1 MSQKSRDRIAVVTG
15 VTSGIGQSLTGRL
28 LAEGMTVAGIAR
40 DSHRLSAAAEFWG
53 ESFHPFLADLSVP
66 GAADTCAD
74 AVTRQLSRV
83 DILVNNAADCVFE
96 PPSTLPTERWRSL
109 LETNLLACVALT
121 RGLLPAMGAAG
132 HIVNVSSVTARF
144 LPASGYGPY
153 ALTKA
158 ALEHFTAA
166 LRLELSTTRTKV
178 SLLALGLV
186 DTPIHHK
193 VPGFE
198 STRTR
203 LAEHVPDWLHPD
215 DVADTVHW
223 LVTRPEHVVVGET
236 LLLPLRQPR

>member
-1 MSQKSRDRIAVVTG
+1 MSQKPRDRIAVVTG
-15 VTSGIGQSLTGRL
+15 ITSGIGQSLTGRL

-40 DSHRLSAAAEFWG
+40 DQDRLSAASRRWG
-53 ESFHPFLADLSVP
+53 KSFHPFLADLSVP

-74 AVTRQLSRV
+74 DITQRLSHV

-96 PPSTLPTERWRSL
+96 RPTTLPTERWRSL

-132 HIVNVSSVTARF
+132 HIVNLSSVTARF
-144 LPASGYGPY
+144 VASSRYGPY

-158 ALEHFTAA
+158 ALENFTES

-178 SLLALGLV
+178 SLVSLGLV

-198 STRTR
+198 STRAR
-203 LAEHVPDWLHPD
+203 LAEHVPHWLHPD
-215 DVADTVHW
+215 DVADTIHW